1 MKANLIVPESLNE
14 ITLGQYQKFYKLINN
29 NPDSEFVRQKTVSIF
44 CNVEMKDVRQMLL
57 SSIDEVY
64 NGLIELF
71 NGSPELIS
79 RFTINNI
86 EFGLIPN
93 FDDMS
98 AGEFADLDDYN
109 SDVEQ
114 WHKCMAVLYRPVTNK
129 LDNLYEIEPYIKKR
143 NKFLMFFYNLFNN
156 KKGIQLYKG
165 TEQYAETMK
174 DTPVAIV
181 LAVQVFFYNL
191 SKELLIVTMD
201 YLEQLPQSD
210 KEIIVEKASF
220 LENGDGIIAFMQ
232 SPKEILSKLMTQLN

>member
-71 NGSPELIS
+71 NANTELIS

-114 WHKCMAVLYRPVTNK
+114 WHKCIAVLYRPVTKK
-129 LDNLYEIEPYIKKR
+129 LAKFYDIEP
-143 NKFLMFFYNLFNN
+143 
-156 KKGIQLYKG
+156 YKG

-191 SKELLIVTMD
+191 SKELLSVTMD

-210 KEIIVEKASF
+210 KQIIVEKASS
-220 LENGDGIIAFMQ
+220 LKNGDGIIAFMQ
-232 SPKEILSKLMTQLN
+232 SPKEMLSKLMTQLN

>member
-1 MKANLIVPESLNE
+1 MRSA
-14 ITLGQYQKFYKLINN
+14 T
-29 NPDSEFVRQKTVSIF
+29 
-44 CNVEMKDVRQMLL
+44 
-57 SSIDEVY
+57 
-64 NGLIELF
+64 
-71 NGSPELIS
+71 ELIS

-129 LDNLYEIEPYIKKR
+129 LDNLYEIEPYIKKK
-143 NKFLMFFYNLFNN
+143 NKILMFFYNFFNS
-156 KKGIQLYKG
+156 KKGIQPYKG

-191 SKELLIVTMD
+191 SKELLSVTMD

-210 KEIIVEKASF
+210 KEIIVEKASS

>member
-1 MKANLIVPESLNE
+1 MKVKLIVPESLNE
-14 ITLGQYQKFYKLINN
+14 ITLGQYQKFHKLITN
-29 NPDSEFVRQKTVSIF
+29 NPDSEFVRQKTVSIL
-44 CNVEMKDVRQMLL
+44 CNVDMKDVRQMML

-71 NGSPELIS
+71 NANTELIS

-98 AGEFADLDDYN
+98 AGEFSDLDDYN

-114 WHKCMAVLYRPVTNK
+114 WHKCIAVLYRPVTKK
-129 LDNLYEIEPYIKKR
+129 LAKFYDIEPY
-143 NKFLMFFYNLFNN
+143 
-156 KKGIQLYKG
+156 KG
-165 TEQYAETMK
+165 TGQYAETMK
-174 DTPVAIV
+174 DTPVSIV

-191 SKELLIVTMD
+191 SKELLSVTMD

-210 KEIIVEKASF
+210 KQIIVEKASS
-220 LENGDGIIAFMQ
+220 LKNGDGIIAFMQ
-232 SPKEILSKLMTQLN
+232 SPKEMLSKLMTQLN

>member
-1 MKANLIVPESLNE
+1 MKVNLIVPESLNE
-14 ITLGQYQKFYKLINN
+14 ITLGQYQKFHKLVTN

-44 CNVEMKDVRQMLL
+44 CNVDMKDVRQIML

-93 FDDMS
+93 FDEMS

-114 WHKCMAVLYRPVTNK
+114 WHKCMAVLYRPVTKK
-129 LDNLYEIEPYIKKR
+129 LAKFYDIEP
-143 NKFLMFFYNLFNN
+143 
-156 KKGIQLYKG
+156 YKG
-165 TEQYAETMK
+165 TEQFAEIMK
-174 DTPVAIV
+174 DTPISIV

-191 SKELLIVTMD
+191 SKELLNVTMD

-210 KEIIVEKASF
+210 KQIIVEKASS
-220 LENGDGIIAFMQ
+220 LKNGDGIIAFMQ
-232 SPKEILSKLMTQLN
+232 SPKETLSKLMTQLN

>member
-14 ITLGQYQKFYKLINN
+14 ITLGQYQKFYKLITN

-129 LDNLYEIEPYIKKR
+129 LDKLYEIEPYIKKR
-143 NKFLMFFYNLFNN
+143 NKFLMFFYNLFNSE
-156 KKGIQLYKG
+156 KVIQPYKG
-165 TEQYAETMK
+165 TEQYAEMMK

-191 SKELLIVTMD
+191 SKELLSVTMD
-201 YLEQLPQSD
+201 CLEQLPQSD
-210 KEIIVEKASF
+210 KAIIVEKASS

-232 SPKEILSKLMTQLN
+232 SPKETLSKLMTQLN

>member
-14 ITLGQYQKFYKLINN
+14 ITLGQYQKFYKLITN

-71 NGSPELIS
+71 NGNPELIS

-129 LDNLYEIEPYIKKR
+129 LTKFYNIEP
-143 NKFLMFFYNLFNN
+143 
-156 KKGIQLYKG
+156 YKG
-165 TEQYAETMK
+165 TEQYAEMMK

-210 KEIIVEKASF
+210 KAIIVEKASS
-220 LENGDGIIAFMQ
+220 LKNGDGIIAFMQ
-232 SPKEILSKLMTQLN
+232 SPKEMLSKLMTQLN

>member
-1 MKANLIVPESLNE
+1 MKSNLIVPESLNE

-57 SSIDEVY
+57 SLIDEVY

-71 NGSPELIS
+71 NANTELIS

-114 WHKCMAVLYRPVTNK
+114 WHKCIAVLYRPVTKK
-129 LDNLYEIEPYIKKR
+129 LAKFYDIEP
-143 NKFLMFFYNLFNN
+143 
-156 KKGIQLYKG
+156 YKG

-191 SKELLIVTMD
+191 SKELLSVTMD

-210 KEIIVEKASF
+210 KQIIVEKASS
-220 LENGDGIIAFMQ
+220 LKNGDGIIAFMQ
-232 SPKEILSKLMTQLN
+232 SPKEMLSKLMTQLN

>member
-71 NGSPELIS
+71 NANTELIS
-79 RFTINNI
+79 MFTINNI

-114 WHKCMAVLYRPVTNK
+114 WHKCIAVLYRPVTKK
-129 LDNLYEIEPYIKKR
+129 LAKFYDIEP
-143 NKFLMFFYNLFNN
+143 
-156 KKGIQLYKG
+156 YKG

-210 KEIIVEKASF
+210 KQIIVEKASS
-220 LENGDGIIAFMQ
+220 LKNGDGIIAFMQ

>member
-1 MKANLIVPESLNE
+1 MKVNLIVPESLNE
-14 ITLGQYQKFYKLINN
+14 ITLGQYQKFHKLVTN

-44 CNVEMKDVRQMLL
+44 CNVDMKDVRQMML

-93 FDDMS
+93 FDQMS

-114 WHKCMAVLYRPVTNK
+114 WHKCMAVLYRPVTKK
-129 LDNLYEIEPYIKKR
+129 LAKFYDIEP
-143 NKFLMFFYNLFNN
+143 
-156 KKGIQLYKG
+156 YKG
-165 TEQYAETMK
+165 TEQFAEIMK
-174 DTPVAIV
+174 DTPISIV
-181 LAVQVFFYNL
+181 LAVQVFFYKL
-191 SKELLIVTMD
+191 SKELLNVTMD

-210 KEIIVEKASF
+210 KQIIVEKASS
-220 LENGDGIIAFMQ
+220 LKNGDGIIAFMQ
-232 SPKEILSKLMTQLN
+232 SPKETLSKLMTQLN

>member
-71 NGSPELIS
+71 NANTELIS

-114 WHKCMAVLYRPVTNK
+114 WHKCIAVLYRPVTKK
-129 LDNLYEIEPYIKKR
+129 LAKFYDIEP
-143 NKFLMFFYNLFNN
+143 
-156 KKGIQLYKG
+156 YKG

-191 SKELLIVTMD
+191 SKELLSVTMD

-210 KEIIVEKASF
+210 KQIIVEKASS
-220 LENGDGIIAFMQ
+220 LKNGDGIIAFMQ

>member
-14 ITLGQYQKFYKLINN
+14 ITLGQYQKFYKLITD

-129 LDNLYEIEPYIKKR
+129 LAKFYDIE
-143 NKFLMFFYNLFNN
+143 
-156 KKGIQLYKG
+156 QYKG

-210 KEIIVEKASF
+210 KAIIVEKASS

-232 SPKEILSKLMTQLN
+232 SPKEMLSKLMTQLN

>member
-1 MKANLIVPESLNE
+1 MKVNLIVPESLNE
-14 ITLGQYQKFYKLINN
+14 ITLGQYQKFHKLVTN

-44 CNVEMKDVRQMLL
+44 CNVDMKDVRQIML

-93 FDDMS
+93 FDEMS

-114 WHKCMAVLYRPVTNK
+114 WHKCMAVLYRPVTKK
-129 LDNLYEIEPYIKKR
+129 LAKFYDIEP
-143 NKFLMFFYNLFNN
+143 
-156 KKGIQLYKG
+156 YKG
-165 TEQYAETMK
+165 TEQFAEIMK
-174 DTPVAIV
+174 DTPISIV

-191 SKELLIVTMD
+191 SKELLSVTMD

-210 KEIIVEKASF
+210 KQIIVEKASS
-220 LENGDGIIAFMQ
+220 LKNGDGIIAFMQ
-232 SPKEILSKLMTQLN
+232 SPKETLSKLMTQLN

>member
-1 MKANLIVPESLNE
+1 MKVNLIVPESLNE
-14 ITLGQYQKFYKLINN
+14 ITLGQYQKFHKLVTN

-44 CNVEMKDVRQMLL
+44 CNVDMKDVRQIML

-79 RFTINNI
+79 RFTIDKI

-93 FDDMS
+93 FDEMS

-114 WHKCMAVLYRPVTNK
+114 WHKCMAVLYRPVTKK
-129 LDNLYEIEPYIKKR
+129 LAKFYDIEP
-143 NKFLMFFYNLFNN
+143 
-156 KKGIQLYKG
+156 YKG
-165 TEQYAETMK
+165 TEQYAEIMK
-174 DTPVAIV
+174 DTPISIV

-191 SKELLIVTMD
+191 SKELLTATMD

-210 KEIIVEKASF
+210 KQIIVEKASS
-220 LENGDGIIAFMQ
+220 LKNGDGIIAFMQ
-232 SPKEILSKLMTQLN
+232 SPKEMLSKLMTQLN

>member
-1 MKANLIVPESLNE
+1 MKVNLIVPDSLNE
-14 ITLGQYQKFYKLINN
+14 ITLGQYQKFHKLITD

-44 CNVEMKDVRQMLL
+44 CNVDMKDVRQMML

-79 RFTINNI
+79 RFTINKI

-93 FDDMS
+93 FDEMS

-109 SDVEQ
+109 SDVEK
-114 WHKCMAVLYRPVTNK
+114 WHKCMAVLYRPVTKK
-129 LDNLYEIEPYIKKR
+129 LAKFYDIEP
-143 NKFLMFFYNLFNN
+143 
-156 KKGIQLYKG
+156 YKG
-165 TEQYAETMK
+165 TEQYAEIMK
-174 DTPVAIV
+174 DTPISIV

-191 SKELLIVTMD
+191 SKELLSVTMD

-210 KEIIVEKASF
+210 KQIIVEKASS
-220 LENGDGIIAFMQ
+220 LKNGDGIIAFMQ
-232 SPKEILSKLMTQLN
+232 SPKEMLSKLMMQQN

>member
-1 MKANLIVPESLNE
+1 MKAKLIVPESLNE
-14 ITLGQYQKFYKLINN
+14 ITLGQYQKFYKLITN

-71 NGSPELIS
+71 NANTELIS

-114 WHKCMAVLYRPVTNK
+114 WHKCMAVLYRPVTKK
-129 LDNLYEIEPYIKKR
+129 LAKFYDIEP
-143 NKFLMFFYNLFNN
+143 
-156 KKGIQLYKG
+156 YKG

-191 SKELLIVTMD
+191 SKELLSVTMD

-210 KEIIVEKASF
+210 KQIIVEKASS
-220 LENGDGIIAFMQ
+220 LKNGDGIIAFMQ
-232 SPKEILSKLMTQLN
+232 SPKETLSKLMTQLN

>member
-71 NGSPELIS
+71 NANTELIS

-114 WHKCMAVLYRPVTNK
+114 WHKCMAVLYRPVTKK
-129 LDNLYEIEPYIKKR
+129 LAKFYDIEP
-143 NKFLMFFYNLFNN
+143 
-156 KKGIQLYKG
+156 YKG
-165 TEQYAETMK
+165 TEQYAEMMK

-191 SKELLIVTMD
+191 SKELLSVTMD

-210 KEIIVEKASF
+210 KEIIVEKASS

-232 SPKEILSKLMTQLN
+232 SPKEMLSKLMTQLN

>member
-71 NGSPELIS
+71 NANTELIS

-114 WHKCMAVLYRPVTNK
+114 WHKCIAVLYRPVTKK
-129 LDNLYEIEPYIKKR
+129 LAKFYDIEP
-143 NKFLMFFYNLFNN
+143 
-156 KKGIQLYKG
+156 YKG

-191 SKELLIVTMD
+191 SKELLSVTMD

-210 KEIIVEKASF
+210 KQIIVEKASS

>member
-1 MKANLIVPESLNE
+1 MKVNLIVPESLNE
-14 ITLGQYQKFYKLINN
+14 ITLGQYQKFHKLVTN

-44 CNVEMKDVRQMLL
+44 CNVDMKDVRQIML

-93 FDDMS
+93 FDEMS

-114 WHKCMAVLYRPVTNK
+114 WHKCMAVLYRPVTKK
-129 LDNLYEIEPYIKKR
+129 LAKFYDIEP
-143 NKFLMFFYNLFNN
+143 
-156 KKGIQLYKG
+156 YKG
-165 TEQYAETMK
+165 TEQYAEIMK
-174 DTPVAIV
+174 DTPISIV

-191 SKELLIVTMD
+191 SKELLTATMD

-210 KEIIVEKASF
+210 KQIIVEKASS
-220 LENGDGIIAFMQ
+220 LKNGDGIIAFMQ
-232 SPKEILSKLMTQLN
+232 SPKETLSKLMTQLN

>member
-114 WHKCMAVLYRPVTNK
+114 WHKCMAVLYRPVTKK
-129 LDNLYEIEPYIKKR
+129 LAKFYDIEP
-143 NKFLMFFYNLFNN
+143 
-156 KKGIQLYKG
+156 YKG

-191 SKELLIVTMD
+191 SKELLSVTMD

-210 KEIIVEKASF
+210 KQIIVEKASS
-220 LENGDGIIAFMQ
+220 LKNGDGIIAFMQ
-232 SPKEILSKLMTQLN
+232 SPKEMLSKLMTQLN

>member
-71 NGSPELIS
+71 NANTELIS

-86 EFGLIPN
+86 EFVLIPN

-98 AGEFADLDDYN
+98 GGEFADLDDYN

-114 WHKCMAVLYRPVTNK
+114 WHKYMAALYRPVTKK
-129 LDNLYEIEPYIKKR
+129 LAKFYDIEP
-143 NKFLMFFYNLFNN
+143 
-156 KKGIQLYKG
+156 YKG

-210 KEIIVEKASF
+210 KQIIVEKASS
-220 LENGDGIIAFMQ
+220 LKNGDGIIAFMQ

>member
-1 MKANLIVPESLNE
+1 MKVNLIVPESLNE
-14 ITLGQYQKFYKLINN
+14 ITLGQYQKFHKLVTN

-44 CNVEMKDVRQMLL
+44 CNVDMKDVRQMML

-93 FDDMS
+93 FDEMS

-114 WHKCMAVLYRPVTNK
+114 WHKCMAVLYRPVTKK
-129 LDNLYEIEPYIKKR
+129 LAKFYDIEP
-143 NKFLMFFYNLFNN
+143 
-156 KKGIQLYKG
+156 YKG
-165 TEQYAETMK
+165 TEQFAEIMK
-174 DTPVAIV
+174 DTPISIV

-191 SKELLIVTMD
+191 SKELLSVTMD

-210 KEIIVEKASF
+210 KQIIVEKASS
-220 LENGDGIIAFMQ
+220 LKNGDGIIAFMQ
-232 SPKEILSKLMTQLN
+232 SPKETLSKLMTQLN

>member
-1 MKANLIVPESLNE
+1 MKVNLIVPESLNE
-14 ITLGQYQKFYKLINN
+14 ITLGQYQKFHKLVTN

-44 CNVEMKDVRQMLL
+44 CNVDMKDVRQIML

-93 FDDMS
+93 FDEMS

-114 WHKCMAVLYRPVTNK
+114 WHKCMAVLYRPVTKK
-129 LDNLYEIEPYIKKR
+129 LAKFYDIEP
-143 NKFLMFFYNLFNN
+143 
-156 KKGIQLYKG
+156 YKG
-165 TEQYAETMK
+165 TEQFAEIMK
-174 DTPVAIV
+174 DTPISIV

-191 SKELLIVTMD
+191 SKELLSVTMD

-210 KEIIVEKASF
+210 KQIIVEKASS
-220 LENGDGIIAFMQ
+220 LKNGDGIIAFMQ
-232 SPKEILSKLMTQLN
+232 SPKEMLSKLMTQLN

>member
-57 SSIDEVY
+57 SLIDEVY

-71 NGSPELIS
+71 NANTELIS

-114 WHKCMAVLYRPVTNK
+114 WHKCIAVLYRPVTKK
-129 LDNLYEIEPYIKKR
+129 LAKFYDIEP
-143 NKFLMFFYNLFNN
+143 
-156 KKGIQLYKG
+156 YKG

-191 SKELLIVTMD
+191 SKELLSVTMD

-210 KEIIVEKASF
+210 KQIIVEKASS
-220 LENGDGIIAFMQ
+220 LKNGDGIIAFMQ
-232 SPKEILSKLMTQLN
+232 SPKEMLSKLMKQLN

>member
-1 MKANLIVPESLNE
+1 
-14 ITLGQYQKFYKLINN
+14 
-29 NPDSEFVRQKTVSIF
+29 
-44 CNVEMKDVRQMLL
+44 MKDVRQMLL

-71 NGSPELIS
+71 TGSPELIS

-129 LDNLYEIEPYIKKR
+129 LDNLYEIEPYIKKK
-143 NKFLMFFYNLFNN
+143 NKILMFFYNFFNS
-156 KKGIQLYKG
+156 KKGIQPYKG

-191 SKELLIVTMD
+191 SKELLSVTMD

-210 KEIIVEKASF
+210 KEIIVEKASS

>member
-71 NGSPELIS
+71 NGNTELIS

-114 WHKCMAVLYRPVTNK
+114 WHKCIAVLYRPVTKK
-129 LDNLYEIEPYIKKR
+129 LAKFYDIEP
-143 NKFLMFFYNLFNN
+143 
-156 KKGIQLYKG
+156 YKG

-191 SKELLIVTMD
+191 SKELLSVTMD

-210 KEIIVEKASF
+210 KQIIVEKASS
-220 LENGDGIIAFMQ
+220 LKNGDGIIAFMQ

>member
-1 MKANLIVPESLNE
+1 MKVNLIVPDSLNE
-14 ITLGQYQKFYKLINN
+14 ITLGQYQKFHKLITD

-44 CNVEMKDVRQMLL
+44 CNVDMKDVRQMML

-79 RFTINNI
+79 RFTINKI

-93 FDDMS
+93 FDEMS

-109 SDVEQ
+109 SDVEK
-114 WHKCMAVLYRPVTNK
+114 WHKCMAVLYRPVTKK
-129 LDNLYEIEPYIKKR
+129 LAKFYDIEP
-143 NKFLMFFYNLFNN
+143 
-156 KKGIQLYKG
+156 YKG
-165 TEQYAETMK
+165 TEQYAEIMK
-174 DTPVAIV
+174 DTPISIV

-191 SKELLIVTMD
+191 SKELLSVTMD

-210 KEIIVEKASF
+210 KQIIVEKASS
-220 LENGDGIIAFMQ
+220 LKNGDGITAFMQ
-232 SPKEILSKLMTQLN
+232 SPKETLSKLMTQLN

>member
-14 ITLGQYQKFYKLINN
+14 ITLGQYQKFYKLITN

-129 LDNLYEIEPYIKKR
+129 LAKFYDIEP
-143 NKFLMFFYNLFNN
+143 
-156 KKGIQLYKG
+156 YKG

-191 SKELLIVTMD
+191 SKELLSVTMD

-210 KEIIVEKASF
+210 KAIIVEKASS
-220 LENGDGIIAFMQ
+220 LKNGDGITAFMQ
-232 SPKEILSKLMTQLN
+232 SPKEMLSKLMTQLN

>member
-71 NGSPELIS
+71 NANTELIS

-109 SDVEQ
+109 SDVDQ
-114 WHKCMAVLYRPVTNK
+114 WHKCIAVLYRPVTKK
-129 LDNLYEIEPYIKKR
+129 LAKFYDIEPY
-143 NKFLMFFYNLFNN
+143 
-156 KKGIQLYKG
+156 KG
-165 TEQYAETMK
+165 TKQYAETMK

-191 SKELLIVTMD
+191 SKELLSVTMD

-210 KEIIVEKASF
+210 KQIIVEKASS
-220 LENGDGIIAFMQ
+220 LKNGDGIIAFMQ

>member
-14 ITLGQYQKFYKLINN
+14 ITLGQYQKFYKLITN

-71 NGSPELIS
+71 NANTELIS

-114 WHKCMAVLYRPVTNK
+114 WHKCIAVLYRPVTKK
-129 LDNLYEIEPYIKKR
+129 LAKFYDIEP
-143 NKFLMFFYNLFNN
+143 
-156 KKGIQLYKG
+156 YKG
-165 TEQYAETMK
+165 TEQYAEMMK

-191 SKELLIVTMD
+191 SKELLSVTMD

-210 KEIIVEKASF
+210 KAIIVEKASS

-232 SPKEILSKLMTQLN
+232 SPKETLSKLMTQLN

>member
-1 MKANLIVPESLNE
+1 MKVNLIVPESLNE
-14 ITLGQYQKFYKLINN
+14 ITLGQYQKFHKLVTN

-44 CNVEMKDVRQMLL
+44 CNVDMKDVRQMML

-93 FDDMS
+93 FDQMS

-114 WHKCMAVLYRPVTNK
+114 WHKCMAVLYRPVTKK
-129 LDNLYEIEPYIKKR
+129 LAKFYDIEP
-143 NKFLMFFYNLFNN
+143 
-156 KKGIQLYKG
+156 YKG
-165 TEQYAETMK
+165 TEQFAEIMK
-174 DTPVAIV
+174 DTPISIV

-191 SKELLIVTMD
+191 SKELLSVTMD

-210 KEIIVEKASF
+210 KQIIVEKASS
-220 LENGDGIIAFMQ
+220 LKNGDGIIAFMQ
-232 SPKEILSKLMTQLN
+232 SPKETLSKLMTQLN

>member
-14 ITLGQYQKFYKLINN
+14 ITLGQYQKFYKLITN

-93 FDDMS
+93 FDNMS

-129 LDNLYEIEPYIKKR
+129 LAKFYDIE
-143 NKFLMFFYNLFNN
+143 
-156 KKGIQLYKG
+156 QYKG
-165 TEQYAETMK
+165 TEQYAEMMK

-191 SKELLIVTMD
+191 SKELLSVTMD
-201 YLEQLPQSD
+201 CLEQLPQSD
-210 KEIIVEKASF
+210 KQIIAEKASF
-220 LENGDGIIAFMQ
+220 LENGDGITAFMQ
-232 SPKEILSKLMTQLN
+232 SPKEMLSKLMTQQN

>member
-14 ITLGQYQKFYKLINN
+14 ITLGQYQKFYKLITN

-93 FDDMS
+93 FDNMS

-129 LDNLYEIEPYIKKR
+129 LAKFYDIE
-143 NKFLMFFYNLFNN
+143 
-156 KKGIQLYKG
+156 QYKG
-165 TEQYAETMK
+165 TEQYAEMMK

-191 SKELLIVTMD
+191 SKELLSVTMD

-210 KEIIVEKASF
+210 KQIIAEKASS
-220 LENGDGIIAFMQ
+220 LENGDGITAFMQ
-232 SPKEILSKLMTQLN
+232 SPKEMFSKLMTQQN

>member
-1 MKANLIVPESLNE
+1 MKVNLIVPDSLNE
-14 ITLGQYQKFYKLINN
+14 ITLGQYQKFHKLITD

-44 CNVEMKDVRQMLL
+44 CNVDMKDVRQMML

-79 RFTINNI
+79 RFTINKI

-93 FDDMS
+93 FDEMS

-109 SDVEQ
+109 SDVEK
-114 WHKCMAVLYRPVTNK
+114 WHKCMAVLYRPVTKK
-129 LDNLYEIEPYIKKR
+129 LAKFYDIEP
-143 NKFLMFFYNLFNN
+143 
-156 KKGIQLYKG
+156 YKG
-165 TEQYAETMK
+165 TEQYAEIMK
-174 DTPVAIV
+174 DTPISIV

-191 SKELLIVTMD
+191 SKELLSVTMD

-210 KEIIVEKASF
+210 KQIIAEKASS
-220 LENGDGIIAFMQ
+220 LKNGDGIIAFMQ
-232 SPKEILSKLMTQLN
+232 SPKEMLSKLMTQQN

>member
-14 ITLGQYQKFYKLINN
+14 ITLGQYQKFYKLITN

-93 FDDMS
+93 FDNMS

-129 LDNLYEIEPYIKKR
+129 LAKFYDIE
-143 NKFLMFFYNLFNN
+143 
-156 KKGIQLYKG
+156 QYKG
-165 TEQYAETMK
+165 TEQYAEMMK

-191 SKELLIVTMD
+191 SKELLSVTMD

-210 KEIIVEKASF
+210 KQIIAEKASS
-220 LENGDGIIAFMQ
+220 LENGDGITAFMQ
-232 SPKEILSKLMTQLN
+232 SPKEMLSKLMTQQN